1 MPFESEKQRR
11 WMHANEPEMA
21 KRWEKK
27 EEALKQEGSGP
38 TAATIRM
45 PAEKI
50 TSTVSGTPDWEQ
62 AFLEYESAEQDSRR
76 FPDPGLLQRL
86 EDVVGEDWREDYDE
100 WKEHPHRA
108 EPLKPSQP
116 GPLISEEDSG
126 MKIKGL
132 ELERIIREQLRALL
146 GEGGFAGHYL
156 GPNLVTAAGDTPE
169 DIAKEM
175 LESGQEITEETV
187 TQAALDA
194 GVLDDDLPDFIDA
207 IIDILQD
214 EDWESQVW
222 KDAAAQGGAQRP
234 SHRPQ
239 MMDATNPSAVVS
251 KSSLKEAVK
260 EALLSE
266 MGCGGGHHGHG
277 HEQPSV
283 GGMNDLLALGGGQ
296 SQTPLIIIQTSEEE
310 QEGPAVTHPTHIR
323 HKQQAPEVSGLEQL
337 IPMLLQLEG
346 QVVSFSSRELE
357 SHVKRSL
364 KRILRERKRR

>member
-27 EEALKQEGSGP
+27 EEALKQEGGGP

-62 AFLEYESAEQDSRR
+62 AFLEYESAEQDTRR

-132 ELERIIREQLRALL
+132 EL
-146 GEGGFAGHYL
+146 
-156 GPNLVTAAGDTPE
+156 
-169 DIAKEM
+169 K
-175 LESGQEITEETV
+175 
-187 TQAALDA
+187 
-194 GVLDDDLPDFIDA
+194 
-207 IIDILQD
+207 
-214 EDWESQVW
+214 
-222 KDAAAQGGAQRP
+222 
-234 SHRPQ
+234 Q
-239 MMDATNPSAVVS
+239 M
-251 KSSLKEAVK
+251 VK

-266 MGCGGGHHGHG
+266 MGCGGGHHGH
-277 HEQPSV
+277 EQPSM

-296 SQTPLIIIQTSEEE
+296 SQAPLIIIQTSEEE

-364 KRILRERKRR
+364 KRVLRENRRK